1 MIVCFEI
8 FVLLLSEFGRSFI
21 SRIRFCSA
29 SGSDIY
35 NILIIYMYAIELLS
49 FGNGMYFAFIYL
61 LNTIQVSKA
70 IVHVVHLGG
79 LTANVTHLDTSQI
92 DVECPFY

>member
-1 MIVCFEI
+1 
-8 FVLLLSEFGRSFI
+8 
-21 SRIRFCSA
+21 
-29 SGSDIY
+29 
-35 NILIIYMYAIELLS
+35 MYAIELLS

-79 LTANVTHLDTSQI
+79 LTQTLHIWTLAK
-92 DVECPFY
+92 

>member
-1 MIVCFEI
+1 
-8 FVLLLSEFGRSFI
+8 
-21 SRIRFCSA
+21 
-29 SGSDIY
+29 
-35 NILIIYMYAIELLS
+35 MYVIELLS

-61 LNTIQVSKA
+61 LNTIQVSEA

-92 DVECPFY
+92 NQSINHLFATTQQEYRYLH

>member
-49 FGNGMYFAFIYL
+49 FGNGMYFAFM
-61 LNTIQVSKA
+61 
-70 IVHVVHLGG
+70 HVVHLGG